1 MNNIK
6 IENASIVTAFNNE
19 TIGSKVVNP
28 SGFRAHLADA
38 IGSTDFGAQ
47 RVPGQAFLMLPEAA
61 HKTVSAG
68 AGKRTLNESD
78 YVNRLYRGKVSQFL
92 RREHAGE
99 VEGLAAVV
107 YTVEAY
113 LSDPDV
119 AGDASEVARVRE
131 SGASHVL
138 VAVLA
143 FSGPKSPLPVG
154 TFVHNLAGGN
164 KEAALYSAD
173 EIRSMAVEIEAYWNE
188 WCVVAD

>member
-1 MNNIK
+1 MTSFV
-6 IENASIVTAFNNE
+6 NASIVTAFNE
-19 TIGSKVVNP
+19 STIGSKVLDAE
-28 SGFRAHLADA
+28 GFLSALTTAVE
-38 IGSTDFGAQ
+38 GTDFEGQ
-47 RVPGQAFLMLPEAA
+47 RVPGQAFIMLPESA

-68 AGKRTLNESD
+68 AGRRTLNPAD
-78 YVNRLYRGKVSQFL
+78 FVNRLYRGKVSQFL
-92 RREHAGE
+92 SREHAGE

-107 YTVEAY
+107 YTVDAY
-113 LSDPDV
+113 LADPDV
-119 AGDASEVARVRE
+119 AGDAGEVARVRE

-173 EIRSMAVEIEAYWNE
+173 EIRAMAKDIESYWDE